1 MKDAA
6 CLEKYEAYLKDV
18 KNASANTLSSYLRD
32 IRQLGSYFSAHCDCT
47 YDTAGET
54 ELSDYIASLKS
65 AGKSIATV
73 SRAIASIKSF
83 YTFLLDNGM
92 ISENPSGVLVPD
104 KTAQKL
110 PQILTS

>member
-1 MKDAA
+1 MKDSE
-6 CLEKYEAYLKDV
+6 CLEAYEAYLKDV

-32 IRQLGSYFSAHCDCT
+32 IRQLGSYFSSHCECSFDS
-47 YDTAGET
+47 AGEQ

-83 YTFLLDNGM
+83 
-92 ISENPSGVLVPD
+92 
-104 KTAQKL
+104 
-110 PQILTS
+110 